1 MYTCQPIAKLS
12 PKWKLNKGFGT
23 QKKCPFPL
31 NKGVPPK
38 DVTDGIVMSGA
49 HQMGSWLFEHFTG
62 TNFVSPEWW
71 CPLNNTGVPKVPL
84 LTKRVFLSL
93 RLDECYITLDDM

>member
-1 MYTCQPIAKLS
+1 
-12 PKWKLNKGFGT
+12 
-23 QKKCPFPL
+23 
-31 NKGVPPK
+31 
-38 DVTDGIVMSGA
+38 
-49 HQMGSWLFEHFTG
+49 MGSWLFEHFTG

-84 LTKRVFLSL
+84 LTKRVFSSL